1 MTPFFFIRQYFS
13 LLHILT
19 PFSFFADI
27 RAQLNEQLRWLDAR
41 VEAQVALAAELQEFF
56 RRRAE
61 VELDYSRG
69 LDKLAK
75 GLQLRHKEQRNKS
88 VSNLTILFLVLLGSV
103 KML

>member
-1 MTPFFFIRQYFS
+1 MIS
-13 LLHILT
+13 IN
-19 PFSFFADI
+19 FFADI

-75 GLQLRHKEQRNKS
+75 TLHQRHKEQRNK
-88 VSNLTILFLVLLGSV
+88 
-103 KML
+103 